1 MEKSSRAGFARE
13 CRAGLA
19 RECRAGFARECPN
32 AQCSM
37 LNAGAAARRVRW
49 RAAAAAFS
57 AAVLCL
63 ASTQAARAEAP
74 GPVLPEMM
82 DAKTVRCI
90 DNGLNYLVK
99 TQRADGS
106 WLNSGGYGTYPAAM
120 TALAGLS
127 LMAGGSTPET
137 GPYSRNVTRAMN
149 YLIRVAKSHDDG
161 LIPGPG
167 GENRSMHGHGFA
179 MLFLAQCYGTELDRE
194 TGKDLREVL
203 DKAVAVTVASQS
215 DLGKETNNAG
225 GWIYTPTTKGDEGSV
240 TVTQLQ
246 ALRACRNAGIKVPK
260 STIDRAVAYLKFCQ
274 MPDGGI
280 CYSAQNRGQSRPA
293 ISAAAI
299 ACFYAAGVYDRQ
311 TGGTGAEAEMVEKL
325 VNYVRGQVG
334 TESSSW
340 GGHYFYTHLYLAQA
354 WYQRGGKDWTE
365 HYPRIRERLMK
376 MQSPDGSWNGDNVG
390 TTYGTAIATVI
401 LQLPYNYLPIYQK

>member
-1 MEKSSRAGFARE
+1 MAKSSGSLKTPFRRGRRAGRLGVWAVVS
-13 CRAGLA
+13 AL
-19 RECRAGFARECPN
+19 
-32 AQCSM
+32 S
-37 LNAGAAARRVRW
+37 GA
-49 RAAAAAFS
+49 
-57 AAVLCL
+57 LGNL
-63 ASTQAARAEAP
+63 PAARAEAP

-82 DAKTVRCI
+82 DAKCVQCI
-90 DNGLNYLVK
+90 DNGINYLVK

-127 LMAGGSTPET
+127 LMAGGSTAET

-149 YLIRVAKSHDDG
+149 YLIRVAKSQNDG
-161 LIPGPG
+161 LISGPG
-167 GENRSMHGHGFA
+167 SEGRSMYGHGFG
-179 MLFLAQCYGTELDRE
+179 MLFLAQCYGTELDRD

-203 DKAVAVTVASQS
+203 DKAVAVTVGSQS
-215 DLGKETNNAG
+215 DLGAQSSHAG
-225 GWIYTPTTKGDEGSV
+225 GWIYTPSGQGDEGSV

-260 STIDRAVAYLKFCQ
+260 STIDRAVAYLKSCQ
-274 MPDGGI
+274 MGDGGI
-280 CYSAQNRGQSRPA
+280 CYSAASRGSSRPA

-311 TGGTGAEAEMVEKL
+311 TGGAGAEAEMVEKL

-334 TESSSW
+334 AESSSW

-354 WYQRGGKDWTE
+354 WYQRGGKDWQDY
-365 HYPRIRERLMK
+365 YPHIRDRLMK

-390 TTYGTAIATVI
+390 TTYGTAIATII